1 MKLNLLNVCG
11 GVAMRKYFPPDKQFR
26 LKWDTRKMVTWGTR
40 NVIFSPH
47 LWLKNYHDN
56 FGLENAEDGK
66 GLGMEEEP
74 RVSACVRGKAGR
86 AWEAEGQEKPTPAYF
101 FENTGNLPRS
111 CSPKNKLDVTHCIMC
126 IIRTSYIWRKDQKV
140 RNERS
145 INLLNYF
152 FEKHFDGQRNAR
164 K

>member
-1 MKLNLLNVCG
+1 M
-11 GVAMRKYFPPDKQFR
+11 
-26 LKWDTRKMVTWGTR
+26 
-40 NVIFSPH
+40 IFSPH

-101 FENTGNLPRS
+101 FDAEDCAMIIAQNFLINCYDCKVFS
-111 CSPKNKLDVTHCIMC
+111 KIKLHDV
-126 IIRTSYIWRKDQKV
+126 
-140 RNERS
+140 
-145 INLLNYF
+145 
-152 FEKHFDGQRNAR
+152 
-164 K
+164 

>member
-1 MKLNLLNVCG
+1 MW
-11 GVAMRKYFPPDKQFR
+11 FF
-26 LKWDTRKMVTWGTR
+26 
-40 NVIFSPH
+40 FPH

-111 CSPKNKLDVTHCIMC
+111 CSLKNKLDVTHCIMC
-126 IIRTSYIWRKDQKV
+126 IIRTSYI
-140 RNERS
+140 
-145 INLLNYF
+145 
-152 FEKHFDGQRNAR
+152 
-164 K
+164 

>member
-1 MKLNLLNVCG
+1 MKLNLLNVWG

-40 NVIFSPH
+40 NVIVFFPH

-111 CSPKNKLDVTHCIMC
+111 CSPKNK
-126 IIRTSYIWRKDQKV
+126 
-140 RNERS
+140 
-145 INLLNYF
+145 
-152 FEKHFDGQRNAR
+152 
-164 K
+164 